1 MMVGF
6 NLGKLSRKTNR
17 LPYAVKEKFDVPV
30 TDKSILK
37 CKKAKNH
44 THTTSDNQRWQE
56 ICAVI
61 PSMEHKEEDII
72 RGQLKCAGEY
82 NEQQTEQG
90 TFDSNHF
97 PHEQLE
103 STWNNRTTD
112 SEVEL
117 GKIWGFSLS
126 ARML

>member
-1 MMVGF
+1 
-6 NLGKLSRKTNR
+6 
-17 LPYAVKEKFDVPV
+17 
-30 TDKSILK
+30 
-37 CKKAKNH
+37 
-44 THTTSDNQRWQE
+44 
-56 ICAVI
+56 
-61 PSMEHKEEDII
+61 MEHKEEDII

-82 NEQQTEQG
+82 NNREQQTEQG